1 MGSQGGRLKA
11 VSQKLSYTLHN
22 LTFMSAFSL
31 STVQKHELR
40 EGIGKMG
47 REFSFMEALTPPS
60 PLMPWEYRCRKIGLS
75 LLCVEF
81 VAG

>member
-22 LTFMSAFSL
+22 LTPMNAFSL
-31 STVQKHELR
+31 TVRKHELR
-40 EGIGKMG
+40 ERPGKMQ

-60 PLMPWEYRCRKIGLS
+60 PLKPWNTD
-75 LLCVEF
+75 
-81 VAG
+81 AGK